1 MRSSNGRTVD
11 GNNGSFYSNGK
22 EGNWKPVEQA
32 MFNDYRFGGKIARY
46 VRKTSG
52 WTFLHQA
59 AFWNDAHACKLF
71 IRFGASTKKLSNDGE
86 TPIDVAQKAG
96 YSNVVEL
103 LVNAANSSSWTPV
116 EGIY

>member
-1 MRSSNGRTVD
+1 MEEEDRLLEL
-11 GNNGSFYSNGK
+11 YSNGK

-71 IRFGASTKKLSNDGE
+71 IRFGASTKKFSNDGE

-103 LVNAANSSSWTPV
+103 LMNAANSSCWTPV

>member
-1 MRSSNGRTVD
+1 MERKVI
-11 GNNGSFYSNGK
+11 GSLWNRLCLMTI
-22 EGNWKPVEQA
+22 VL
-32 MFNDYRFGGKIARY
+32 IARY

-71 IRFGASTKKLSNDGE
+71 IRFGASTKKFSNDGE